1 MADPQS
7 APPGPPRPDSLEVAH
22 QAMTRFFAETE
33 SDLPR
38 RSLVRQYRPPTVDAV
53 LANGRKYQVTFE
65 GTYWTAIPLDSKT
78 KLQVGDVV
86 TIMGREGNELI
97 VSSE

>member
-1 MADPQS
+1 VTFPEGAW
-7 APPGPPRPDSLEVAH
+7 
-22 QAMTRFFAETE
+22 
-33 SDLPR
+33 SDNTA
-38 RSLVRQYRPPTVDAV
+38 TVDAV

-97 VSSE
+97 VRPSEE

>member
-1 MADPQS
+1 MADPNQPRQV
-7 APPGPPRPDSLEVAH
+7 PPDQIHWKSRTSDDS
-22 QAMTRFFAETE
+22 FFAETE
-33 SDLPR
+33 VTFPEGAWSDNTA
-38 RSLVRQYRPPTVDAV
+38 TVDAV

-97 VSSE
+97 VRPSEE